1 MAKLKI
7 QVPSGSSATLRDAY
21 VSPTTINGTNIG
33 GTGGDTSLAVPTIRI
48 QYLRDSGGAV
58 DNGFL
63 VWQKGAR
70 KFEVNNTSNANV
82 TVVSLVNRSS
92 AAAEITTANTGAIR
106 VNVAVIT
113 GANLANIGTGG
124 GGYTNNRT
132 YAYLT
137 WASANVAGYATPVV
151 GYQLTG
157 NSGFLTSNIS
167 GNVQVVAINS
177 ATNVT
182 ISCPDQTV
190 TANTTGRIQVTETFN
205 AKRISNKYVWDW
217 TDRKWRYYL
226 GAPYTDGSS
235 TISTQPAWQGV
246 NLVRVDNA

>member
-7 QVPSGSSATLRDAY
+7 QTATGSSTQRDAY
-21 VSPTTINGTNIG
+21 VSPIQINGTNIG
-33 GTGGDTSLAVPTIRI
+33 GTGGDTALSVPTIRI

-58 DNGFL
+58 ENGFIIF
-63 VWQKGAR
+63 QKGAR

-82 TVVSLVNRSS
+82 TVVSLVNRSN
-92 AAAEITTANTGAIR
+92 AAAEITSANTGAIR

-113 GANLANIGTGG
+113 GANLSNIGTGG
-124 GGYTNNRT
+124 GGYTNART
-132 YAYLT
+132 FAYLT
-137 WASANVAGYATPVV
+137 FTAANVAGYATPVV

-182 ISCPDQTV
+182 ISCPDQSITTNV
-190 TANTTGRIQVTETFN
+190 TGRIQVTETFN

-217 TDRKWRYYL
+217 SDRKWRFYL
-226 GAPYTDGSS
+226 GTPYTDGSS
-235 TISTQPAWQGV
+235 TLSSQPTWQGV

>member
-7 QVPSGSSATLRDAY
+7 QTATGSSTQRDAY
-21 VSPTTINGTNIG
+21 VSPIQINGTNIG
-33 GTGGDTSLAVPTIRI
+33 GTGGDTALSVPTIRI
-48 QYLRDSGGAV
+48 QYLRDSTGAV
-58 DNGFL
+58 ENGFI
-63 VWQKGAR
+63 VFQKGAR

-82 TVVSLVNRSS
+82 TVVSLVNRSN
-92 AAAEITTANTGAIR
+92 AAAEITSANTGAIR

-124 GGYTNNRT
+124 GGYTNART
-132 YAYLT
+132 FAYLT
-137 WASANVAGYATPVV
+137 FTAANVAGYATPVV

-182 ISCPDQTV
+182 ISCPDQTI
-190 TANTTGRIQVTETFN
+190 NSNNTGRIQVTETFN

-217 TDRKWRYYL
+217 SDRKWRFYL
-226 GAPYTDGSS
+226 GTPYTDGSS
-235 TISTQPAWQGV
+235 TLSSQPTWQGV